1 MTKRMIIMLLLAG
14 LVFGGIFGMKWFGN
28 KMMVQFVENMP
39 APRPS
44 ITAGSVEEMTWDNS
58 LEAIGSFVAVN
69 GADVTTEIGGLVTAI
84 HFDSG
89 AQVSKGQLLVTLEAA
104 SERAELQRLKAQS
117 ELAALNRDRREK
129 LFKLEAISKSD
140 YDAVVTEAAAADAA
154 LASQAAKLAQKE
166 IRAPFAGTLG
176 IRRINV
182 GQFLTPGTAIVAL
195 QSLDPIEVDFFLPE
209 QRMAEVQPG
218 FAVEVTTDS
227 YPGEVFKGKVL
238 AVEPRIDAATRN
250 FSVRARLP
258 NADRKLRP
266 GLFGSIK
273 LNLPGEKTLAVIPR
287 TAVNYSSYGTSV
299 FVLQKM
305 KTPLEAVSIP
315 GMAPMAATDTEVI
328 QRFVKLGEARGDFI
342 AVTEG
347 LKAGDRVATSGL
359 LKLRNGQPVVVDN
372 SVAPK
377 PELNP
382 AVPAG

>member
-44 ITAGSVEEMTWDNS
+44 ITAAAVEQMTWDNS

-89 AQVSKGQLLVTLEAA
+89 AKVSKGQLLVTLEAA
-104 SERAELQRLKAQS
+104 SERAELKRLRALA
-117 ELAALNRDRREK
+117 ELAALNRERREK

-140 YDAVVTEAAAADAA
+140 YDGAVSEAAAAEAA
-154 LASQAAKLAQKE
+154 LASQAARLAQKE
-166 IRAPFAGTLG
+166 IRAPFSGTLG

-182 GQFLTPGTAIVAL
+182 GQFLTPGTPIVAL
-195 QSLDPIEVDFFLPE
+195 QSLDPIEVDFSLPE
-209 QRMAEVQPG
+209 QKMAEVQPG
-218 FAVEVTTDS
+218 FDVEVTTDS
-227 YPGEVFKGKVL
+227 FPGETFKGKVL
-238 AVEPRIDAATRN
+238 AVEPRIEAATRN

-258 NADRKLRP
+258 NPTHKLRP

-273 LNLPGEKTLAVIPR
+273 LSLPGEKVLAVIPR

-305 KTPLEAVSIP
+305 KTPLEAVNIP
-315 GMAPMAATDTEVI
+315 GMTPMAATDTEVI

-342 AVTEG
+342 AVVEG
-347 LKAGDRVATSGL
+347 LKIGDKVATSGL
-359 LKLRNGQPVVVDN
+359 LKLRNAQPVVVDN
-372 SVAPK
+372 TLAPK